1 MKKFAVL
8 IATSAVMAA
17 QNVIAAPPLTAV
29 LTHEIVE
36 HGADG
41 VTRSTRYQEQFIRNE
56 DRVWIERVLPTKAL
70 KKTSSKKAQSDAEHD
85 ELNVHLAPRLIRAA
99 DQGAAQLT
107 LVDEEKHETYT
118 VGTEDYER
126 VGFSGRWAAE
136 QSLIDPTTL
145 RQMHKLSRSAVPAG
159 ATWYEQ
165 ENANEYTRILWSE
178 QLQFPLAIET
188 GVQSGRYSSRTLV
201 QLSKAHNAPMPWRN
215 LAEFRQRE
223 LSDLGD

>member
-1 MKKFAVL
+1 ML

-17 QNVIAAPPLTAV
+17 QNVYAAPQLTAV

-56 DRVWIERVLPTKAL
+56 DSVWIERVLPTKAL
-70 KKTSSKKAQSDAEHD
+70 QKTSSKKIQPDVKHD

-107 LVDEEKHETYT
+107 LVDEEKRETYT
-118 VGTEDYER
+118 VGVEDYER

-136 QSLIDPTTL
+136 QSLIDPSTL
-145 RQMHKLSRSAVPAG
+145 RHMRKLSRPAVAAG

-165 ENANEYTRILWSE
+165 ETANEYTRILWNE

-188 GVQSGRYSSRTLV
+188 GVQSGRYSSRTTV
-201 QLSKAHNAPMPWRN
+201 QLNNAHSTPMPWRN
-215 LAEFRQRE
+215 LGEYRQRE